1 MVCIAIT
8 GVFLM
13 FGFDDNNSISNA
25 LNRTETPTMESGTR
39 LHDVHDEISYNGT
52 DQMQLKGAN
61 RREDSEKRFDF
72 RSFLSFL
79 EEHGDLVRIKKEVDP
94 KYELPAILWK
104 FQPQKKAVLFEKV
117 KGSNVPAVGGLMQG
131 IAKLGL
137 ALGVPVTKKFVNL
150 EETEFLNAALAN
162 PIPYKTVDKGPVKEV
177 IKIGSEI
184 DISLFPVPTFFEEDS
199 GPFIT
204 GGVGIARNPETG
216 ALNAGIYRILVI
228 GKDTITVNASGDSD
242 LAHIYRT
249 AEKRG
254 EELSIAVAIGVDPA
268 LLFAATKKTPR
279 SVSEFDVAGAL
290 KGEPIKVVKCETS
303 DLPIPANAEIVI
315 EGKVDFSKK
324 VSNKL
329 GEAAGYY
336 GSNINPMT
344 RITAVTHRH
353 DAIFYTVLAGRS
365 VEHRTLGAF
374 NLNSKV
380 KPFIQE
386 IMKKHP
392 IIKKAHSVV
401 IGTMLHF
408 IISIEKK
415 SDEEPMELIKEIFQ
429 TTVGPIPVSQ
439 FIKRIVVVDDDIDIY
454 DQNDVEWAVWS
465 RVGDAGKI
473 FILPDVVS
481 FETDLAAKDGKSV
494 RVGIDAT
501 KDLDDSEKLKRAI
514 IPGLEEINIQD
525 YLQ

>member
-1 MVCIAIT
+1 MLTSRMVFIVIT
-8 GVFLM
+8 GFFLM
-13 FGFDDNNSISNA
+13 FVFYANNSISNA
-25 LNRTETPTMESGTR
+25 LNRTETPTMERGAKQSEG
-39 LHDVHDEISYNGT
+39 HEEKGT

-61 RREDSEKRFDF
+61 RKEDSGKGFDF

-79 EEHGDLVRIKKEVDP
+79 EKNGDLVRIKKVVDP

-117 KGSNVPAVGGLMQG
+117 KGSSIPAVGGLMQG
-131 IAKLGL
+131 IEKLGL
-137 ALGVPVTKKFVNL
+137 ALGLPVTKKFINL
-150 EETEFLNAALAN
+150 EETDFLNSALAN
-162 PIPYKTVDKGPVKEV
+162 PIPYKTVVKGPVKEV

-184 DISLFPVPTFFEEDS
+184 DMSRLPVPTFFEDDS
-199 GPFIT
+199 GRFIT

-216 ALNAGIYRILVI
+216 ALNAGIYRIWVI
-228 GKDTITVNASGDSD
+228 GKDTITVNASGNSD
-242 LAHIYRT
+242 LAYIYKT
-249 AEKRG
+249 AEKLG

-268 LLFAATKKTPR
+268 VLFAATKKTPR
-279 SVSEFDVAGAL
+279 SVSELDVAGAL
-290 KGEPIKVVKCETS
+290 KGEPIKVVECETS
-303 DLPIPANAEIVI
+303 DLLIPANAEIVI

-336 GSNINPMT
+336 GINTNPVT
-344 RITAVTHRH
+344 KVTAVTHRH
-353 DAIFYTVLAGRS
+353 DAIFYTVLAGPS
-365 VEHRTLGAF
+365 VEHRTLGSLS
-374 NLNSKV
+374 NKV

-392 IIKKAHSVV
+392 VVQKAHPVI
-401 IGTMLHF
+401 IGTMLHL

-415 SDEEPMELIKEIFQ
+415 SDEEPMELIKKIFQ
-429 TTVGPIPVSQ
+429 TTVGPMPVSK

-514 IPGLEEINIQD
+514 IPGLEEINLQD